1 MGIVQTH
8 WKKQVNNN
16 DKRSSI
22 INYNRQGRS
31 KIDNWGGLIFIYLC
45 SQTIKTIDFKRN
57 QLCRTRIYEYQPP
70 PIIELAT
77 ALTTD
82 TFDLILTRWSKI
94 YFRLSASY
102 IQLLKYLEFIVLA
115 FYSV

>member
-31 KIDNWGGLIFIYLC
+31 KIDNWGGGADIHIFVFTNHKNNWFQKK
-45 SQTIKTIDFKRN
+45 S
-57 QLCRTRIYEYQPP
+57 
-70 PIIELAT
+70 
-77 ALTTD
+77 
-82 TFDLILTRWSKI
+82 
-94 YFRLSASY
+94 
-102 IQLLKYLEFIVLA
+102 IVQNPNI
-115 FYSV
+115 